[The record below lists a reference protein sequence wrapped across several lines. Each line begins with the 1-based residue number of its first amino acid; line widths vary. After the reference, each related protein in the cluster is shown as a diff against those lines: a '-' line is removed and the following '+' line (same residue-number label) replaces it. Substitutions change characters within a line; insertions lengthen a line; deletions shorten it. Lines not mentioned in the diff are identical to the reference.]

1 MISNLSLKRKRK
13 ILHDMTFSFHSI
25 FISRF
30 KLYRY
35 NRDTIVKIINNI
47 CISKFV
53 IQSLNNVIFRVY
65 SKLDYQQ
72 KSKNEIII
80 YNLIEFSEKAVK
92 ILVSASFDDSAL
104 TELASSGCNNSLTSP
119 TFAIYPTIQRG
130 TPENIVKTALK
141 YYTVSHRK
149 NCCAVDGN
157 LPLSPC
163 ASDDSYCSHEENTSA
178 VTLNSRAGGTPSMNT
193 ANYPDISSLHI
204 GAPH

>member
-1 MISNLSLKRKRK
+1 MWFFGYILSL
-13 ILHDMTFSFHSI
+13 I
-25 FISRF
+25 ISRNQKT
-30 KLYRY
+30 KLLYIIWSSFLKRRWKFSYRLLL
-35 NRDTIVKIINNI
+35 TILPWRNLHHRAAIIRWHLPL
-47 CISKFV
+47 SRY
-53 IQSLNNVIFRVY
+53 IQPS
-65 SKLDYQQ
+65 
-72 KSKNEIII
+72 
-80 YNLIEFSEKAVK
+80 
-92 ILVSASFDDSAL
+92 SAAPL
-104 TELASSGCNNSLTSP
+104 K
-119 TFAIYPTIQRG
+119 
-130 TPENIVKTALK
+130 NIVKTALK